1 MLTYLFLKDNRN
13 ENAAKSL
20 SLSLDSENLGSI
32 RMKVRLTQERILP
45 KKCYQSLVDI
55 LVSSIKV
62 PESMEP
68 TALSIIEQLHAADQA
83 ILAHQLV
90 RLFIGQDVVIP
101 FLDYLT
107 LREIRETSNQPT

>member
-1 MLTYLFLKDNRN
+1 MYIFSKGNSNDSTGKRP
-13 ENAAKSL
+13 SL
-20 SLSLDSENLGSI
+20 CLDSENLGSI

-45 KKCYQSLVDI
+45 QKCYQSLVDI
-55 LVSSIKV
+55 LVNSTKD
-62 PESMEP
+62 PENLDP
-68 TALSIIEQLHAADQA
+68 TALSLIEQLNAADQA

-107 LREIRETSNQPT
+107 LREIRESSKQPS